1 MKEAAMDV
9 GGVNKPAVTS
19 SQSALQRVDPPASSG
34 FARTQLSRD
43 ASVQP
48 VEEASPVRFEPSE
61 GSRERAALDLMMQ
74 RAIQRTVDIDERTR
88 NVVFRAVNEKTGEV
102 LMQLP
107 SEQALKLRAYLRETT
122 AAQYERA
129 PETQRSVLA

>member
-1 MKEAAMDV
+1 MEV
-9 GGVNKPAVTS
+9 GGVNRPAVTS
-19 SQSALQRVDPPASSG
+19 SQATLQRVDPPASSG

-43 ASVQP
+43 ESVQP
-48 VEEASPVRFEPSE
+48 VEKSSAVRFEPSE
-61 GSRERAALDLMMQ
+61 GSRERAALDSMMQ

-88 NVVFRAVNEKTGEV
+88 NVVFRATNERTGQI

-122 AAQYERA
+122 AAAQEDPA
-129 PETQRSVLA
+129 PETKRSVRA